1 MAHQAIPLKFFAK
14 QGLQARIDRGWTVSA
29 ASAPL
34 IRPLDHH
41 PVGFAQAECPR
52 QFGCGGFEPQPGA
65 VRLGLKAQAPK
76 QGLLVAAAEQVDH
89 QSGVVSTNGRR
100 AAQIEHDAIDWARV

>member
-1 MAHQAIPLKFFAK
+1 MKFFAK

-41 PVGFAQAECPR
+41 PVGFAQAEYPR

-65 VRLGLKAQAPK
+65 VLLGLEAQTPQ

-89 QSGVVSTNGRR
+89 KSGVVSTNGRR
-100 AAQIEHDAIDWARV
+100 AAQVEHDSLDGARV